1 MFKALYEIIA
11 NHNADPVYETQIF
24 PTVGQFTFVFTA
36 VLALIFYLLLGR
48 WKPVWEKTVHWLVT
62 LVAIALAAGFFA
74 VSQARIGTE
83 EENIDSYMYSFAM
96 ANALYAVVF
105 FFILSLLLK
114 RFSIFAKRT
123 PF

>member
-1 MFKALYEIIA
+1 MFKALYEIFVDQ
-11 NHNADPVYETQIF
+11 NPDPAYQMQIF
-24 PTVGQFTFVFTA
+24 PTVGKFTLVFTI
-36 VLALIFYLLLGR
+36 VFALIFYFLLGR
-48 WKPVWEKTVHWLVT
+48 WKPVWEKLVHWIIT
-62 LVAIALAAGFFA
+62 MVAIALAAAFFA
-74 VSQARIGTE
+74 IQQAQVGMNQS
-83 EENIDSYMYSFAM
+83 NIDSYMYSFAL

>member
-11 NHNADPVYETQIF
+11 NHNDDPVYETQVF
-24 PTVGQFTFVFTA
+24 ATVGQFTFLLTA
-36 VLALIFYLLLGR
+36 ILALIFYLLLGR
-48 WKPVWEKTVHWLVT
+48 WKPVWEKIGHWLVT
-62 LVAIALAAGFFA
+62 IVAIALAAAFFA
-74 VSQARIGTE
+74 IQQAKIGTE
-83 EENIDSYMYSFAM
+83 EDDIDSYMYSFAF